1 MHGVVRSSFHD
12 RPEPRWGGSVTDGG
26 IETADTSSISSRVK
40 ALRLVDWTYQF
51 CTQPQEPYFDLL
63 DRVHQHLLPRT
74 YVEIGV
80 STARSLTLSL
90 PGTVTI
96 GIDPVPRVAFPLN
109 RQTQVFAQTSDDFFA
124 SHQLDVLFDGV
135 PLDLAFIDGMHNFE
149 YALRDFINLEAA
161 AHPDTTILIHDCMPT
176 DELHRARERA
186 AARWAGDI
194 WRLILLLREWRPDLN
209 VVVADSAPSGLGIV
223 RGLDPHSSVLSD
235 HYDQIVEKYLAV
247 PYGSLD
253 DGSMADH
260 LNRIPG
266 DWATVRQQLPKTPF
280 RHGNLERLKA
290 ERLGRAIGPA
300 MVRGVQRAQRQMKAH
315 RRAGTSNGPARAR

>member
-1 MHGVVRSSFHD
+1 M
-12 RPEPRWGGSVTDGG
+12 
-26 IETADTSSISSRVK
+26 
-40 ALRLVDWTYQF
+40 RLVDWTYQF

-176 DELHRARERA
+176 DELH
-186 AARWAGDI
+186 AARGTG
-194 WRLILLLREWRPDLN
+194 RRPM
-209 VVVADSAPSGLGIV
+209 G
-223 RGLDPHSSVLSD
+223 RR
-235 HYDQIVEKYLAV
+235 YLA
-247 PYGSLD
+247 PD
-253 DGSMADH
+253 
-260 LNRIPG
+260 PP
-266 DWATVRQQLPKTPF
+266 ATRVAARSQ
-280 RHGNLERLKA
+280 
-290 ERLGRAIGPA
+290 
-300 MVRGVQRAQRQMKAH
+300 RGC
-315 RRAGTSNGPARAR
+315 G